1 MNYLQ
6 LWPETLWLF
15 LFFIKQQIR
24 VIFFF
29 VNDAEVAMATIIWWP
44 VVDQKNHIF
53 ENTLFL
59 LLCYSINTLYSCFS
73 FPGMM
78 FDPLMGHIPGN
89 DVINDVI
96 ALSMTS
102 SLFFTYETYVMLGI
116 DRTEILCWFWIFE

>member
-1 MNYLQ
+1 
-6 LWPETLWLF
+6 
-15 LFFIKQQIR
+15 
-24 VIFFF
+24 
-29 VNDAEVAMATIIWWP
+29 MATIIWGP

-59 LLCYSINTLYSCFS
+59 LLCDSINTLYSCFS

-78 FDPLMGHIPGN
+78 FDPLTGRIPGN

-102 SLFFTYETYVMLGI
+102 SLFCTYETYVMLGI
-116 DRTEILCWFWIFE
+116 DRTEILC